1 MRSMP
6 KYFNM
11 MVQTWNSVFF
21 MFVTL
26 GGAYLVYTASY
37 LWGVICLALGIGGVY
52 FCMKQ
57 AQAWSEVKKEDLP
70 PMDRETLKEWIAG
83 KRNALKPPE
92 EK

>member
-70 PMDRETLKEWIAG
+70 ASAMRRSRP
-83 KRNALKPPE
+83 KRNKAGRCEDAPLRF
-92 EK
+92 